1 MQDKIITIRKPA
13 QTEIMVKKSRFIVSA
28 LPVEHEQEALNF
40 IKQVKKE
47 HNQANHNVYAYLI
60 DEHAQRYSDD
70 GEPGGTAGK
79 PAIDVIKHQGLSGIA
94 LVITRYF
101 GGILL
106 GAGGLARAYADA
118 AVRGIEVAGI
128 YERLLYQELKISID
142 YHWLGLIKHE
152 LENSGGQQID
162 IKYGQRVNMQV
173 YLRPKTLELVVKRII
188 DKTAAQVVVE
198 KGQCIYL

>member
-1 MQDKIITIRKPA
+1 MKDKIVTISKPA
-13 QTEIMVKKSRFIVSA
+13 QTEIMVKKSRFIASA
-28 LPVEHEQEALNF
+28 IPVDHEQEAINF

-60 DEHAQRYSDD
+60 NEHIQRYSDD
-70 GEPGGTAGK
+70 GEPGGTAGR
-79 PAIDVIKHQGLSGIA
+79 PVLDVIKHKGLSGIA

-128 YERLLYQELKISID
+128 NERLLYQELKISMD

-152 LENSGGQQID
+152 IENSGGQQID
-162 IKYGQRVNMQV
+162 AMYGQRVNMQV
-173 YLRPKTLELVVKRII
+173 YLRPEVLEVVVKRLI

-198 KGQCIYL
+198 KGKFIYL